1 MHLHS
6 EAILYCNA
14 ESESLGIE
22 KNPSVKFTNTVYYEA
37 GELQKV
43 TLTFIVL
50 TIMLFSGIFL
60 MMQPDK
66 FGVATLAENDETM
79 LKSIVR
85 MGAYFVVIG
94 LVGLAVLGFIISSP
108 RNRDEARKGIKEKHK
123 QNQSQNNNN

>member
-1 MHLHS
+1 
-6 EAILYCNA
+6 
-14 ESESLGIE
+14 
-22 KNPSVKFTNTVYYEA
+22 
-37 GELQKV
+37 
-43 TLTFIVL
+43 
-50 TIMLFSGIFL
+50 

-108 RNRDEARKGIKEKHK
+108 RNRDEARKDTKEIHK
-123 QNQSQNNNN
+123 QDQSQNSNS

>member
-1 MHLHS
+1 M
-6 EAILYCNA
+6 
-14 ESESLGIE
+14 LGLE
-22 KNPSVKFTNTVYYEA
+22 KNPSVKFTNTVDYEA
-37 GELQKV
+37 GDVRKV

-66 FGVATLAENDETM
+66 FGVATLAEYDATT

-108 RNRDEARKGIKEKHK
+108 RNRDEARKGTKEKNK
-123 QNQSQNNNN
+123 QNQSQNNNS

>member
-1 MHLHS
+1 M
-6 EAILYCNA
+6 
-14 ESESLGIE
+14 LGLE
-22 KNPSVKFTNTVYYEA
+22 KNPSVKFTNTVDYEA
-37 GELQKV
+37 GDVRKV

-66 FGVATLAENDETM
+66 FGVATLAENDKTM

-108 RNRDEARKGIKEKHK
+108 RNKDEARKGT
-123 QNQSQNNNN
+123 

>member
-1 MHLHS
+1 M
-6 EAILYCNA
+6 
-14 ESESLGIE
+14 
-22 KNPSVKFTNTVYYEA
+22 VDYEA
-37 GELQKV
+37 SEVQKV

-66 FGVATLAENDETM
+66 FGVAALAENDETA

-108 RNRDEARKGIKEKHK
+108 RNRDETRKGTKQKHK
-123 QNQSQNNNN
+123 QNQSQNNNS

>member
-1 MHLHS
+1 LL
-6 EAILYCNA
+6 AL
-14 ESESLGIE
+14 E
-22 KNPSVKFTNTVYYEA
+22 KNPSVKFTNTVDYEA
-37 GELQKV
+37 VDVRKV

-60 MMQPDK
+60 MMQPGK
-66 FGVATLAENDETM
+66 FGVTTLAENDETT

-108 RNRDEARKGIKEKHK
+108 RNTDEARKGTKEKNK
-123 QNQSQNNNN
+123 QNQSQNNSS

>member
-1 MHLHS
+1 
-6 EAILYCNA
+6 
-14 ESESLGIE
+14 
-22 KNPSVKFTNTVYYEA
+22 
-37 GELQKV
+37 
-43 TLTFIVL
+43 
-50 TIMLFSGIFL
+50 

-66 FGVATLAENDETM
+66 LGVATLAENDEPT

-108 RNRDEARKGIKEKHK
+108 RNRDEARKGIEEKHK

>member
-1 MHLHS
+1 MSGL
-6 EAILYCNA
+6 
-14 ESESLGIE
+14 E
-22 KNPSVKFTNTVYYEA
+22 KNPSVKFTNTVDYEA
-37 GELQKV
+37 GDVRKV

-66 FGVATLAENDETM
+66 FGVATLAENDETTF
-79 LKSIVR
+79 KSIVR

-108 RNRDEARKGIKEKHK
+108 RNRDEARKGTKEKHK

>member
-1 MHLHS
+1 M
-6 EAILYCNA
+6 
-14 ESESLGIE
+14 LGLE
-22 KNPSVKFTNTVYYEA
+22 KNPSVKFTNSVEYEA
-37 GELQKV
+37 GDVRKV

-66 FGVATLAENDETM
+66 FGVAMLAENDETT

-108 RNRDEARKGIKEKHK
+108 RNRDTKEKHK
-123 QNQSQNNNN
+123 QNQSQNNNSLQSY

>member
-1 MHLHS
+1 L
-6 EAILYCNA
+6 
-14 ESESLGIE
+14 LGLE
-22 KNPSVKFTNTVYYEA
+22 KNPSVKFTNTVDYEA
-37 GELQKV
+37 GDVRKV

-108 RNRDEARKGIKEKHK
+108 RNRDGARKGTKEKHK
-123 QNQSQNNNN
+123 QNQSQNNNS

>member
-1 MHLHS
+1 M
-6 EAILYCNA
+6 
-14 ESESLGIE
+14 
-22 KNPSVKFTNTVYYEA
+22 VDYET
-37 GELQKV
+37 GDVRKV

-66 FGVATLAENDETM
+66 FGVATLAENDETT

-108 RNRDEARKGIKEKHK
+108 RNRDEAREGTKKHK

>member
-1 MHLHS
+1 L
-6 EAILYCNA
+6 
-14 ESESLGIE
+14 LGLE
-22 KNPSVKFTNTVYYEA
+22 KNPSVKFTNTVDHEA
-37 GELQKV
+37 GDVRKV
-43 TLTFIVL
+43 TLIFIVL

-94 LVGLAVLGFIISSP
+94 LVGLAVMGFIISSP
-108 RNRDEARKGIKEKHK
+108 RNRDEARKGTKEKHK
-123 QNQSQNNNN
+123 QDQSQNSNS

>member
-1 MHLHS
+1 M
-6 EAILYCNA
+6 
-14 ESESLGIE
+14 
-22 KNPSVKFTNTVYYEA
+22 VDYEA
-37 GELQKV
+37 GDVRKV

-66 FGVATLAENDETM
+66 FGVATLAENETM

-108 RNRDEARKGIKEKHK
+108 RNRDEARKGTKEKNK
-123 QNQSQNNNN
+123 QNQSQNNNS

>member
-1 MHLHS
+1 M
-6 EAILYCNA
+6 
-14 ESESLGIE
+14 
-22 KNPSVKFTNTVYYEA
+22 VDYEA
-37 GELQKV
+37 GEVQKV

-66 FGVATLAENDETM
+66 FGVTQLAENDETT

-85 MGAYFVVIG
+85 TGAYFVVIG

-108 RNRDEARKGIKEKHK
+108 RNRDEARKGAKEKHK
-123 QNQSQNNNN
+123 QNQSQNTDSYQSYRSRVHSQFIHQFVM